1 MTNPSSDSLY
11 QTAGG
16 GSQAGAV
23 SRLHSWAGACK
34 RHPWRTLC
42 GLVVL
47 AAVFVA
53 LAAPHLMPLDPFEQD
68 LLARNTPP
76 SDAYRLGADHLGR
89 DILSRLILGAR
100 LSLGV
105 GLASMLIALF
115 LGGGL
120 GLLAAAVGGW
130 FQYLFFAFVDLIR
143 AMPGVL
149 FALVLLVSLGS
160 GLTPVILA
168 LGITFSPHFARIA
181 LATYQRENSMDY
193 VAAARQF
200 GSTRLKILLRHI
212 LPNVLGAFITQAAI
226 ILPRCMVTESVLS
239 FLGLGVPPDTPTWGR
254 MIAQAGR
261 FVELTPT
268 SVLFPV
274 LALSALT
281 LSLAILSD
289 GLRVYFDPLRRGGK
303 EKS

>member
-1 MTNPSSDSLY
+1 MSAY
-11 QTAGG
+11 QTGEG
-16 GSQAGAV
+16 GSRTGAA
-23 SRLHSWAGACK
+23 SCLHTWSQSIRW
-34 RHPWRTLC
+34 HPWRALC
-42 GLVVL
+42 SLLVL
-47 AAVFVA
+47 AAVLVA
-53 LAAPHLMPLDPFEQD
+53 LAASYLMPMDPFEQD
-68 LLARNTPP
+68 LLSRNTPP
-76 SDAYRLGADHLGR
+76 NETYVLGADHLGR

-100 LSLGV
+100 LSLEV
-105 GLASMLIALF
+105 GLCAMLIALM

-120 GLLAAAVGGW
+120 GLAAAALGGLAE
-130 FQYLFFAFVDLIR
+130 YLFFSFVDLIR

-160 GLTPVILA
+160 GLVPVILA

-193 VAAARQF
+193 VAAASQF
-200 GSTRLKILLRHI
+200 GSNRLNILFRHI

-254 MIAQAGR
+254 MIAEAGR
-261 FVELTPT
+261 FVELAPT

-274 LALSALT
+274 LALSMLT

-289 GLRVYFDPLRRGGK
+289 GLRVFFDPLRRGGRK
-303 EKS
+303 